1 MYDYG
6 NIGKNSSK
14 LQIELPYH
22 TAVYFCVNIQKEKK
36 KHVHNS
42 LNHLFG
48 VLLTL
53 TKWQNPTMCSSK
65 DDWIKM
71 LVNIT

>member
-6 NIGKNSSK
+6 NLGKNSSK

-22 TAVYFCVNIQKEKK
+22 TAVYFCVNIQREKK

-42 LNHLFG
+42 LNHLFCG
-48 VLLTL
+48 IINT
-53 TKWQNPTMCSSK
+53 N
-65 DDWIKM
+65 
-71 LVNIT
+71 